1 MQLVHEMRA
10 SRCERDVLDRLLS
23 IAQVRT
29 ASIDT
34 QLCTIKYLWLG
45 GTTDRTES
53 FPMGSKVGD
62 IGLGLGWY
70 CVEVVN
76 MYGEVLDPKS
86 NADEDDTVMVRE
98 NSGILE
104 LAEAQELVERMQRG
118 LGIMDQPTKCHHL
131 ADIETRITE
140 RVRERMDFLSY
151 SAAEYLPN
159 RQIIDFKRNMLFNVR
174 MAFLS
179 CSAAPHF
186 RSGGDESDLDQFS
199 TLIHEFTPDSR
210 SQAEWM
216 AVTRNALVKSRI
228 FPSMLTNSQRQ
239 RRWILTEL

>member
-10 SRCERDVLDRLLS
+10 ARCERDVLDRLLS

-98 NSGILE
+98 NSGIIE
-104 LAEAQELVERMQRG
+104 LAEAQELAERMQRG
-118 LGIMDQPTKCHHL
+118 LGIMDQLTK
-131 ADIETRITE
+131 
-140 RVRERMDFLSY
+140 
-151 SAAEYLPN
+151 
-159 RQIIDFKRNMLFNVR
+159 
-174 MAFLS
+174 
-179 CSAAPHF
+179 
-186 RSGGDESDLDQFS
+186 
-199 TLIHEFTPDSR
+199 
-210 SQAEWM
+210 
-216 AVTRNALVKSRI
+216 
-228 FPSMLTNSQRQ
+228 
-239 RRWILTEL
+239 

>member
-1 MQLVHEMRA
+1 
-10 SRCERDVLDRLLS
+10 
-23 IAQVRT
+23 
-29 ASIDT
+29 
-34 QLCTIKYLWLG
+34 
-45 GTTDRTES
+45 
-53 FPMGSKVGD
+53 MGSKVGD
-62 IGLGLGWY
+62 IGLGLGW
-70 CVEVVN
+70 CCAEVVN

-98 NSGILE
+98 NSGIIE
-104 LAEAQELVERMQRG
+104 LAEAQELAERMQRG

-159 RQIIDFKRNMLFNVR
+159 GKHHRFQKQMLFNVR

-179 CSAAPHF
+179 CSAALHL

-216 AVTRNALVKSRI
+216 AVMRNALLKSCI